1 MKLISSNKKSISIL
15 LIILVFIG
23 GASALLALAWPLLGI
38 AALKFIDGAPDNLT
52 LTDYITQFLLGLL
65 PAVPVGLMLGGLSAI
80 AYSFLDPE
88 NKTYMR
94 VFGSVLLLIF
104 VVFTYQ
110 YLR

>member
-1 MKLISSNKKSISIL
+1 MKFISSNKKSISTL
-15 LIILVFIG
+15 LITLIFIG
-23 GASALLALAWPLLGI
+23 GVSAILALSWPLLGI

-52 LTDYITQFLLGLL
+52 LIDHFTQFLLSLM
-65 PAVPVGLMLGGLSAI
+65 PAVPVGLVLGGLSAI

-104 VVFTYQ
+104 VAFTYQ